1 GYSLDPLGC
10 CAHRPALVPG
20 QRRRPTLTHPL
31 SLHDALPIW
40 PAAILGLERGEIPVV
55 GDLVAVGDRHDVFD
69 PAGGPMPAGAVDD
82 PGLALVRD
90 QEARVEVEVAHHL
103 AVAAL
108 AERLD
113 GAPHHLHRLACG
125 LTTLHRDPEQ
135 VKAAGAIGF
144 R

>member
-82 PGLALVRD
+82 PGLDRKSTRLNSSHVKSSYAVFCLKKKK
-90 QEARVEVEVAHHL
+90 QAIRV
-103 AVAAL
+103 
-108 AERLD
+108 
-113 GAPHHLHRLACG
+113 
-125 LTTLHRDPEQ
+125 LTRRTG
-135 VKAAGAIGF
+135 VG
-144 R
+144 